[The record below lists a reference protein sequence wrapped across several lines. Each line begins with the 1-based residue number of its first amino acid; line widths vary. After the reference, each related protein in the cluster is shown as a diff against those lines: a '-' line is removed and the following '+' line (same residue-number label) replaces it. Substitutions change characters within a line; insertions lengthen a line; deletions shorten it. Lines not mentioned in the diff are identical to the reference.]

1 MTFLN
6 IVKFGE
12 KYQEPAI
19 VLILVVEER
28 APAVK
33 TDIVAVA
40 TIILRMVTVQK
51 MQSML
56 FHQQNIDVS
65 KNTMF

>member
-19 VLILVVEER
+19 VLILVVAER

-56 FHQQNIDVS
+56 FHQQNIDAS